1 LACSLEV
8 EKQKNN
14 LMKKLT
20 LYLALA
26 LLISALSFC
35 RDATKRNVETAKE
48 SNERKEEMNQEQA
61 DFLVEAANSGMK
73 ELEMAKLAVDKAQ
86 HKRVKSFAKMM
97 VNDHEQLNRDLKELA
112 TQKQL
117 TLPAAVAPAQQTEIN
132 DLKRKSGT
140 DFDKRFMEL
149 MQQEHE
155 RDVRKYEDASEN
167 HKDSEVQVFAAKT
180 LPKLRAHLDSA
191 RMVRNVL
198 K

>member
-1 LACSLEV
+1 MACSLEV